1 MKDSTKENLKV
12 ALLAWMTIAMLIGS
26 MVVLDWAG
34 LDWQKWSAFG
44 WWTLVVF
51 GILLL
56 KYGDDLK
63 KLRCLLVF
71 ILLLVMHTTA
81 WFFVLTS
88 GISVHRVYYMI
99 SSPLEAGAGAFIL
112 MALGGARGNELG
124 RNNRR
129 IKLRPNRKDE
139 S

>member
-1 MKDSTKENLKV
+1 MKDSTKDNLKI
-12 ALLAWMTIAMLIGS
+12 ALLAWGTIAILIGS
-26 MVVLDWAG
+26 MFLLDSAG

-51 GILLL
+51 GMLLL
-56 KYGDDLK
+56 KYGNDLK

-71 ILLLVMHTTA
+71 ILLLVTHTTA

-88 GISVHRVYYMI
+88 AINVPRAYYMI
-99 SSPLEAGAGAFIL
+99 LSPLEGGAGAFIL
-112 MALGGARGNELG
+112 MALGGARGNDLG